1 MSATVT
7 TLLPEAGISRATSE
21 NRPLSEKASHAEIEV
36 KLKASPHDFA
46 QILGVLDQ
54 IADVMSSTH
63 KGLLESRY
71 FDTAQL
77 GLMKKGLS
85 LRVRMTEAGFIQ
97 TIKTVPQGLSG
108 AFRRGEWESFTDS
121 FSPDLGRF
129 AAGDKVVGI
138 GAFEPIFG
146 TVFERTKCL
155 VGFPKGARDA
165 SKIELALDEGYV
177 HAKQHVERIC
187 EVELE
192 LVDGDPAHLFAL
204 ALKLHDAVPMRIG
217 DESKSA
223 RGYRLA
229 GASERRGVKAGKL
242 VFDEA
247 VSLDEGIE
255 GSFRACLSQMLAS
268 QAAAYEGADPG
279 GVHQMRVALR
289 RFRAALSVFEAF
301 IEKETA
307 ASFKEQARWI
317 AGALGPARDWDVFLS
332 DILGPV
338 EDAAPEDLTPE
349 HLTYGPLRGAA
360 RKARQ
365 DGYRRVRS
373 AIDSAAYTRFVLE
386 LAEWIERAR
395 WREGADSKQPAKL
408 AGPLRVHADKFLD
421 KRYRRVVKDG
431 KKFEQLSRERKHRL
445 RIALKKLRYAGDF
458 FRSLYPKSS
467 VKPFRRAMRD
477 MLDELGHLN
486 DVTVAD
492 RLTRELI
499 AGAPG
504 GLERRKM
511 IKARK
516 ALLSWHKAQGRVSD
530 NALNEHWK
538 MFQSAPVYWGGQ
550 LQHPTSE

>member
-7 TLLPEAGISRATSE
+7 TLLPEPGASRAVSE
-21 NRPLSEKASHAEIEV
+21 IQPQSEGPTHSEIEV
-36 KLKASPHDFA
+36 KLKASPQDFG
-46 QILGVLDQ
+46 QILGVLGQ
-54 IADVMSSTH
+54 LADVLESTR

-85 LRVRMTEAGFIQ
+85 LRVRRTEAGFVQ
-97 TIKTVPQGLSG
+97 TIKTTPQGLSG
-108 AFRRGEWESFTDS
+108 AFRRGEWESESDS
-121 FSPDLGRF
+121 FTPDLGRF
-129 AAGDKVVGI
+129 SGAGKVVGI

-155 VGFPKGARDA
+155 VGFPKGASRA

-177 HAKQHVERIC
+177 HANQHVERIC

-192 LVDGDPAHLFAL
+192 LVEGDPAHLFAL
-204 ALKLHDAVPMRIG
+204 ARKLHESVPMRIG
-217 DESKSA
+217 DETKSA

-229 GASERRGVKAGKL
+229 GVSERRGVKAGKL
-242 VFDEA
+242 IFDEA
-247 VSLDEGIE
+247 VLLDEGIE

-289 RFRAALSVFEAF
+289 RFRSALSFFEAF
-301 IEKETA
+301 IAKETV

-332 DILGPV
+332 DILGPA
-338 EDAAPEDLTPE
+338 EDSAPEDPT
-349 HLTYGPLRGAA
+349 HSALRGAA
-360 RKARQ
+360 RKARLN
-365 DGYRRVRS
+365 GYDEARS
-373 AIDSAAYTRFVLE
+373 AIDSIDYTRFVLE
-386 LAEWIERAR
+386 LAEWIERAG
-395 WREGADSKQPAKL
+395 WRDGASPKKTAKL
-408 AGPLRVHADKFLD
+408 AAPLRVRAEKFLD
-421 KRYRRVVKDG
+421 KRYRRVLKDG
-431 KKFEQLSRERKHRL
+431 KKFEQLSTEQKHRL

-458 FRSLYPKSS
+458 FRSLYPKAL
-467 VKPFRRAMRD
+467 VKPFRRPMRD

-492 RLTRELI
+492 QLTRQLV
-499 AGAPG
+499 AGAPD
-504 GLERRKM
+504 GLEKRKM

-516 ALLSWHKAQGRVSD
+516 ALLSWHQSQGRASD
-530 NALNEHWK
+530 DALCAHWETFK
-538 MFQSAPVYWGGQ
+538 SAPVYWGDR
-550 LQHPTSE
+550 LEHPISG